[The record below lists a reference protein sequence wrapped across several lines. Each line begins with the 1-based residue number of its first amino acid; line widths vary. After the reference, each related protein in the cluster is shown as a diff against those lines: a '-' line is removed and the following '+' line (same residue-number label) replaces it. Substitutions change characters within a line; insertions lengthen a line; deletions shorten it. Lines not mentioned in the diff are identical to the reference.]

1 MAFSFI
7 VTLREG
13 IEMALIVAILLGYLR
28 SVGQRRH
35 FRDVWL
41 GVGVAAVATIALGV
55 ALEIASR
62 DLDKRIVEAFEGFAM
77 IFATAVL
84 TGMAIWMKRQASG
97 ISAELKQQV
106 DVALGRGSMTAIVLL
121 AATSVGREGLETV
134 LFLFAGS
141 AAGSSGLEFLLGG
154 VLGFAVA
161 ALAGVA
167 IYQGSRWLPLRSFFL
182 VSGVMVIVIAAGLL
196 ATSSVKLYEAAI
208 ISDLGPRPW
217 DTDHILSMTSD
228 SGKFL
233 STLLGYDSAPSLMQ
247 LALYWTY
254 LPIAL
259 AAFFLIRP
267 RAAPA
272 GAPRQT
278 STGAPGTSGRLAR
291 ERESG
296 S

>member
-13 IEMALIVAILLGYLR
+13 IEMALIIAILLGYLR

-35 FRDVWL
+35 FREIWL
-41 GVGVAAVATIALGV
+41 GVGVAAAATIAFGV

-141 AAGSSGLEFLLGG
+141 AAGSSGGEFLLGG

-161 ALAGVA
+161 AVAGVA

-182 VSGVMVIVIAAGLL
+182 VSGLIVIVIAAGLV

-208 ISDLGPRPW
+208 ITDLGPRPW
-217 DTDHILSMTSD
+217 DTDHIISMTSD
-228 SGKFL
+228 TGKFL

-247 LALYWTY
+247 LALYWSY
-254 LPIAL
+254 LPVAL
-259 AAFFLIRP
+259 AAFFFIRP
-267 RAAPA
+267 PA
-272 GAPRQT
+272 VPAHPREHASKGPPGAR
-278 STGAPGTSGRLAR
+278 GRLAG
-291 ERESG
+291 ERES
-296 S
+296 SS